1 MIMAEVKNK
10 NPEVPEIQEEMHVI
24 SEISDAVEFLAP
36 QVGKSKMR
44 LSEGGMEYKTFFTKK
59 FEERKTW
66 KAPDPYKVL
75 SHIPGSVIEIFVKPG
90 QKVKTLLQW
99 TEQSRRS
106 TPRKANPFQR
116 ALFWLLSRRNERRNV
131 KKRGMASGKPSLS
144 FLRAR

>member
-1 MIMAEVKNK
+1 MAEVKNK
-10 NPEVPEIQEEMHVI
+10 NPEIPEIQEEMHVI

-44 LSEGGMEYKTFFTKK
+44 LSEGGMEYKTFFTRK

-90 QKVKTLLQW
+90 QKVKKGDKLMIYEAMKMMNVVTSPMEGIIKEVNAKEGESLPKGALLV
-99 TEQSRRS
+99 T
-106 TPRKANPFQR
+106 F
-116 ALFWLLSRRNERRNV
+116 
-131 KKRGMASGKPSLS
+131 KKK
-144 FLRAR
+144 

>member
-10 NPEVPEIQEEMHVI
+10 NPEVPEIKEEMHVI
-24 SEISDAVEFLAP
+24 SEISDAVEFLVP

-90 QKVKTLLQW
+90 QKVKKGDKLMVYEAMKMMNVVTSPMDGTIKEVNAKEGESLPKGALLV
-99 TEQSRRS
+99 T
-106 TPRKANPFQR
+106 F
-116 ALFWLLSRRNERRNV
+116 
-131 KKRGMASGKPSLS
+131 KKK
-144 FLRAR
+144 

>member
-59 FEERKTW
+59 FEERKIW

-90 QKVKTLLQW
+90 QKVKKGDKLMVYEAMKMMNVVTSPMDGTIKEVNAKEGESLPKGALLV
-99 TEQSRRS
+99 T
-106 TPRKANPFQR
+106 F
-116 ALFWLLSRRNERRNV
+116 
-131 KKRGMASGKPSLS
+131 KKK
-144 FLRAR
+144 

>member
-1 MIMAEVKNK
+1 MAEVKNK
-10 NPEVPEIQEEMHVI
+10 NPEVPEIKEEMHVI
-24 SEISDAVEFLAP
+24 SEISDAVEFLVP

-90 QKVKTLLQW
+90 QKVKKGDKLMVYEAMKMMNVVTSPMDGTIKEVNAKEGESLPKGALLV
-99 TEQSRRS
+99 T
-106 TPRKANPFQR
+106 F
-116 ALFWLLSRRNERRNV
+116 
-131 KKRGMASGKPSLS
+131 KKK
-144 FLRAR
+144 

>member
-1 MIMAEVKNK
+1 MAEVKNK

-90 QKVKTLLQW
+90 QKVKKGDKLMVYEAMKMMNVVTSPMDGTIKEVNAKEGESLPKGALLV
-99 TEQSRRS
+99 T
-106 TPRKANPFQR
+106 F
-116 ALFWLLSRRNERRNV
+116 
-131 KKRGMASGKPSLS
+131 KKK
-144 FLRAR
+144 

>member
-44 LSEGGMEYKTFFTKK
+44 LSEGGIEYKTFFTKK

-90 QKVKTLLQW
+90 QKVKKGDKLMVYEAMKMMNVVTSPMDGTIKEVNAKEGESLPKGALLV
-99 TEQSRRS
+99 T
-106 TPRKANPFQR
+106 F
-116 ALFWLLSRRNERRNV
+116 
-131 KKRGMASGKPSLS
+131 KKK
-144 FLRAR
+144 

>member
-10 NPEVPEIQEEMHVI
+10 NPEVPEIQEEMHFI

-66 KAPDPYKVL
+66 KAPDPCKVL

-90 QKVKTLLQW
+90 QKVKKGDKLMIYEAMKMMNVVTSPMEGIIKEVNAKEGESLPKGALLV
-99 TEQSRRS
+99 T
-106 TPRKANPFQR
+106 F
-116 ALFWLLSRRNERRNV
+116 
-131 KKRGMASGKPSLS
+131 KKK
-144 FLRAR
+144 

>member
-90 QKVKTLLQW
+90 QKVKRKRELPRLPETS
-99 TEQSRRS
+99 SRMGL
-106 TPRKANPFQR
+106 P
-116 ALFWLLSRRNERRNV
+116 
-131 KKRGMASGKPSLS
+131 SGAGVSS
-144 FLRAR
+144 GR

>member
-1 MIMAEVKNK
+1 MES
-10 NPEVPEIQEEMHVI
+10 QEEMHVI

-90 QKVKTLLQW
+90 QKVKKGDKLMVYEAMKMMNVVTSPMDGTIKEVNAKEGESLPKGALLV
-99 TEQSRRS
+99 T
-106 TPRKANPFQR
+106 F
-116 ALFWLLSRRNERRNV
+116 
-131 KKRGMASGKPSLS
+131 KKK
-144 FLRAR
+144 

>member
-10 NPEVPEIQEEMHVI
+10 NTEVPEIQEEMHVI

-90 QKVKTLLQW
+90 QKVKKGDKLMVYEAMKMMNVVTSPMDGTIKEVNAKEGESLPKGALLV
-99 TEQSRRS
+99 T
-106 TPRKANPFQR
+106 F
-116 ALFWLLSRRNERRNV
+116 
-131 KKRGMASGKPSLS
+131 KKK
-144 FLRAR
+144 

>member
-44 LSEGGMEYKTFFTKK
+44 LSEGGMEYKTFFTKI

-90 QKVKTLLQW
+90 QKVKKGDKLMVYEAMKMMNVVTSPMDGTIKEVNAKEGESLPKGALLV
-99 TEQSRRS
+99 T
-106 TPRKANPFQR
+106 F
-116 ALFWLLSRRNERRNV
+116 
-131 KKRGMASGKPSLS
+131 KKK
-144 FLRAR
+144 

>member
-1 MIMAEVKNK
+1 MAEVKNK

-90 QKVKTLLQW
+90 QKVKKGDKVEAERLYGILSKCLERCSNSFPAKSKEYYEILLK
-99 TEQSRRS
+99 EQLEE
-106 TPRKANPFQR
+106 K
-116 ALFWLLSRRNERRNV
+116 
-131 KKRGMASGKPSLS
+131 
-144 FLRAR
+144 

>member
-36 QVGKSKMR
+36 QVGKSKIR

-90 QKVKTLLQW
+90 QKVKKGDKLMVYEAMKMMNVVTSPMDGTIKEVNAKEGESLPKGALLV
-99 TEQSRRS
+99 T
-106 TPRKANPFQR
+106 F
-116 ALFWLLSRRNERRNV
+116 
-131 KKRGMASGKPSLS
+131 KKK
-144 FLRAR
+144 

>member
-10 NPEVPEIQEEMHVI
+10 NPEVPEIKEEMHVI
-24 SEISDAVEFLAP
+24 SEISDAVEFLVP
-36 QVGKSKMR
+36 QVGKSKIR

-90 QKVKTLLQW
+90 QKVKKGDKLMVYEAMKMMNVVTSPMDGTIKEVNAKEGESLPKGALLV
-99 TEQSRRS
+99 T
-106 TPRKANPFQR
+106 F
-116 ALFWLLSRRNERRNV
+116 
-131 KKRGMASGKPSLS
+131 KKK
-144 FLRAR
+144 

>member
-24 SEISDAVEFLAP
+24 SEISDAVEFLVP

-90 QKVKTLLQW
+90 QKVKKGDKLMVYEAMKMMNVVTSPMDGTIKEVNAKEGESLPKGALLV
-99 TEQSRRS
+99 T
-106 TPRKANPFQR
+106 F
-116 ALFWLLSRRNERRNV
+116 
-131 KKRGMASGKPSLS
+131 KKK
-144 FLRAR
+144 

>member
-1 MIMAEVKNK
+1 MAEVKNK
-10 NPEVPEIQEEMHVI
+10 NTEVPEIQEEMHVI

-90 QKVKTLLQW
+90 QKVKKGDKLMVYEAMKMMNVVTSPMDGTIKEVNAKEGESLPKGALLV
-99 TEQSRRS
+99 T
-106 TPRKANPFQR
+106 F
-116 ALFWLLSRRNERRNV
+116 
-131 KKRGMASGKPSLS
+131 KKK
-144 FLRAR
+144 

>member
-1 MIMAEVKNK
+1 MAEVKNK
-10 NPEVPEIQEEMHVI
+10 NPEVSEIQEEMHVI

-90 QKVKTLLQW
+90 QKVKKGDKLMVYEAMKMMNVVTSPMDGTIKEVNAKEGESLPKGALLV
-99 TEQSRRS
+99 T
-106 TPRKANPFQR
+106 F
-116 ALFWLLSRRNERRNV
+116 
-131 KKRGMASGKPSLS
+131 KKK
-144 FLRAR
+144 

>member
-90 QKVKTLLQW
+90 QKVKKGDKLMIYEAMKMMNVVTSPMDGTIKEVNAKEGESLPKGALLV
-99 TEQSRRS
+99 T
-106 TPRKANPFQR
+106 F
-116 ALFWLLSRRNERRNV
+116 
-131 KKRGMASGKPSLS
+131 KKK
-144 FLRAR
+144 

>member
-90 QKVKTLLQW
+90 QKVKKGDKLMVYEAMKMMNVVTSPMDGTIKEVNAKEGESLPKGALLV
-99 TEQSRRS
+99 T
-106 TPRKANPFQR
+106 F
-116 ALFWLLSRRNERRNV
+116 
-131 KKRGMASGKPSLS
+131 KKK
-144 FLRAR
+144 

>member
-1 MIMAEVKNK
+1 MAEVKNK

-90 QKVKTLLQW
+90 QKVKKGDKLMVYEAMKMMNVVTSPLDGPIKEVNAKEGESLPKGALLV
-99 TEQSRRS
+99 T
-106 TPRKANPFQR
+106 F
-116 ALFWLLSRRNERRNV
+116 
-131 KKRGMASGKPSLS
+131 KKK
-144 FLRAR
+144 